1 MIEQKLKEIVG
12 EMLDIDPASI
22 SNSANLIEDLAA
34 DSLDQVEIVM
44 AIEEEFNISIEEKE
58 YADNTT
64 IEQIVKLIEG
74 KKK

>member
-1 MIEQKLKEIVG
+1 MVEQKLKEIVG

>member
-1 MIEQKLKEIVG
+1 MVEQKLKEIVG
-12 EMLDIDPASI
+12 EMLDIDPAGI

-64 IEQIVKLIEG
+64 IEQIVKLIED

>member
-1 MIEQKLKEIVG
+1 MVEQKLKEIVS